1 MSNRDP
7 EYDIKNLT
15 TKKFPLFYDSVVF
28 GEIRI

>member
-15 TKKFPLFYDSVVF
+15 TKKFALFYDFVAF
-28 GEIRI
+28 GETRI